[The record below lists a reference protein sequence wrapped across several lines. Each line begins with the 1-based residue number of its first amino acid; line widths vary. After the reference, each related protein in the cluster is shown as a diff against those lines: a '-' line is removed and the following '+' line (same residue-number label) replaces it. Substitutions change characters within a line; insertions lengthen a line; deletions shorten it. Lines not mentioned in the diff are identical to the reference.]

1 MSTMAKVFV
10 VINLLLGV
18 AFVTVTCV
26 VFAQQQNYKALADSK
41 AKELESVHSDAKLK
55 IEDANARI
63 DDARNQIRDLNST
76 VKNKDVEIANLRS
89 NVATLDTTVKKGEK
103 DLLDLKSNL
112 DKLTTSY
119 QSLITDKEAIQSQLA
134 KEQDLRSDAEKRLA
148 LAEDELVKFR
158 RENDKLASE
167 VDGLNTTIAS
177 LENKIGN
184 LDGIVAYYR
193 ERYPSD
199 VPSEEKAVPPPIRAK
214 VEGVDEELGI
224 VMLSVGAEHNVQIG
238 YTFHV
243 YREGSY
249 IGEVQV
255 DRVYPVKSA
264 ARIKRDMTPGRIQMG
279 DGATTRLG
287 TL

>member
-26 VFAQQQNYKALADSK
+26 VFAQQQNYKALADDT
-41 AKELESVHSDAKLK
+41 AKSFNELRSQAEARISDLGGKLN
-55 IEDANARI
+55 DANMAI
-63 DDARNQIRDLNST
+63 
-76 VKNKDVEIANLRS
+76 NKQKGEIANRDVEIASLKS
-89 NVATLDTTVKKGEK
+89 EKATLKTDVANRDKQILDLGTSLAGLNTSYK
-103 DLLDLKSNL
+103 DLVTEK
-112 DKLTTSY
+112 
-119 QSLITDKEAIQSQLA
+119 QGIQ
-134 KEQDLRSDAEKRLA
+134 KRLEDEQKLRA
-148 LAEDELVKFR
+148 DSESRLTLAEDELVKSR
-158 RENDKLASE
+158 RGNDKLAAE
-167 VDGLNTTIAS
+167 VADLNNTIAK
-177 LENKIGN
+177 LEGN
-184 LDGIVAYYR
+184 VGRLDGIVGYYR

-199 VPSEEKAVPPPIRAK
+199 IPTEGQAVPPPIRAK
-214 VEGVDEELGI
+214 VEGVNEELGI